1 MAGHSKWANIK
12 HRKAVQ
18 DSRRSKVWTRI
29 LREVTIASR
38 QGGPEP
44 ENNPSLRLA
53 IQNAKGAN
61 IPKDTVERAVRK
73 GSGQEADNLQPVVYE
88 CYGPSGLGII
98 IEATTENLNRTLGN
112 IRANLNKYGGS
123 LASRGALN
131 FVFVQKG
138 VFMLDAPA
146 PEQADEVEM
155 LLIDAGADD
164 VQRNEHQWEVHCAFE
179 DFGPMVQAL
188 HDAGIQARE
197 ANLQRIPVIF
207 KKLAADDARLA
218 LKLIAKLEEDD
229 DIDTVY
235 HNLEYDEAL
244 AEALIAS
251 GDL

>member
-131 FVFVQKG
+131 FVFAQKG
-138 VFMLDAPA
+138 VFVLGAPDAA
-146 PEQADEVEM
+146 KADDLEM
-155 LLIDAGADD
+155 LLIDAGAEE
-164 VQRNEHQWEVHCAFE
+164 VQRGETEWEVQSAFD
-179 DFGPMVQAL
+179 DFGAMVQAL

-197 ANLQRIPVIF
+197 ANLQRMPVIF
-207 KKLAADDARLA
+207 KKLHTDDARQA
-218 LKLIAKLEEDD
+218 LKLIARLEEDD

-235 HNLEYDEAL
+235 HNLEFSEEL
-244 AEALIAS
+244 AAQLIAS
-251 GDL
+251 GDI

>member
-88 CYGPSGLGII
+88 CYGPAGLGLI

-138 VFMLDAPA
+138 VFVLDAPA
-146 PEQADEVEM
+146 ESAADDLEM
-155 LLIDAGADD
+155 RMIDAGAEE
-164 VQRNEHQWEVHCAFE
+164 VQRSETQWEVHCAVE
-179 DFGPMVQAL
+179 DFGSMLQAL
-188 HDAGIQARE
+188 QEAGIQARE

-207 KKLAADDARLA
+207 KKLSSDDARQA
-218 LKLIAKLEEDD
+218 LKLINKLEEDD

-235 HNLEYDEAL
+235 HNLEYNEAL

>member
-61 IPKDTVERAVRK
+61 IPKDTVERAIRK
-73 GSGQEADNLQPVVYE
+73 GSGQEADNLEPVMYE
-88 CYGPSGLGII
+88 CYGPAGLGII
-98 IEATTENLNRTLGN
+98 IEATTDNLNRTLGN

-131 FVFVQKG
+131 FVFAQKG
-138 VFMLDAPA
+138 VFVLDVPA
-146 PEQADEVEM
+146 PDKADELEM
-155 LLIDAGADD
+155 LLIDAGAEE
-164 VQRNEHQWEVHCAFE
+164 VMRGETQWEVQSAFE
-179 DFGPMVQAL
+179 DFGSMVQAL
-188 HDAGIQARE
+188 HDAGLSSRE
-197 ANLQRIPVIF
+197 ANLQRIPLIF

-218 LKLIAKLEEDD
+218 LKLIARLEEDE

-235 HNLEYDEAL
+235 HNLEYNEEL
-244 AEALIAS
+244 AAALIAS

>member
-1 MAGHSKWANIK
+1 
-12 HRKAVQ
+12 
-18 DSRRSKVWTRI
+18 
-29 LREVTIASR
+29 
-38 QGGPEP
+38 
-44 ENNPSLRLA
+44 
-53 IQNAKGAN
+53 
-61 IPKDTVERAVRK
+61 VRK

-88 CYGPSGLGII
+88 CYGPAGLGII

-131 FVFVQKG
+131 FVFAQKG
-138 VFMLDAPA
+138 VFVLDAPA

-164 VQRNEHQWEVHCAFE
+164 VQRLDQQWEVHCAFE

-188 HDAGIQARE
+188 HDAGILPRE

-207 KKLAADDARLA
+207 KRLTADDARLA

-235 HNLEYDEAL
+235 HNIEFSEEL
-244 AEALIAS
+244 ATQLIAS
-251 GDL
+251 GDI